1 MSGSC
6 RCDGQNPNCCYCGG
20 TGTVPDRLAAAFDD
34 TSRTRAIKESDAKI
48 AWPRSPSWWFRSDIY
63 SRLACPKGCG
73 LWVDP
78 QKAEEH
84 LRNCAGPQKTKP
96 TPQVILKPNEGPV
109 TSAKDPTRQDTIL
122 IAPRDKNLDAT
133 KLYAHAYREHG
144 RWGSHPPHDGYGDE
158 STPD

>member
-6 RCDGQNPNCCYCGG
+6 RCDGRNPDCCYCSG

-34 TSRTRAIKESDAKI
+34 TSRTRAIKESEAKI
-48 AWPRSPSWWFRSDIY
+48 AWPGPPSWWSASEKY
-63 SRLACPKGCG
+63 SVPACPKGCG
-73 LWVDP
+73 RWVDP
-78 QKAEEH
+78 QKVEEH

-96 TPQVILKPNEGPV
+96 IPSSDLKPSEGQV
-109 TSAKDPTRQDTIL
+109 ASAKDPTRENTIL
-122 IAPRDKNLDAT
+122 VAPRDKNLDAT

-144 RWGSHPPHDGYGDE
+144 RYGSHSSHDGFDGE